1 MVESKAE
8 KAQQNLHI
16 NCYDICRN
24 KSHTVGDPT

>member
-16 NCYDICRN
+16 NYDICRN
-24 KSHTVGDPT
+24 KSHTV